1 MVPSDSSANSKAD
14 PSVANEVYLIE
25 RLREGDAVAFSAL
38 LEKYHAAL
46 VRFAEIYVP
55 DHATAEYAAR
65 VAWKSVVHDISHFDG
80 TSSFKIW
87 IYRTLIDSMKSLPGR
102 VPSPLSPSGPDV
114 ENGPSVDP
122 SRFNADGEPGA
133 GHWIMGKGPRRWGE
147 SMQARLREPET
158 IRVIERAIERLNPT
172 QRAVMLLRD
181 LQGWSAEEVS
191 STLKITGQ
199 AQRHAL
205 HHARARVRS
214 ELERY
219 FTEGT

>member
-1 MVPSDSSANSKAD
+1 MVHSDSSANSKAD
-14 PSVANEVYLIE
+14 ATAENEVYLIE
-25 RLREGDAVAFSAL
+25 RLREGDAAAFTTL
-38 LEKYHAAL
+38 LEKYHPAL
-46 VRFAEIYVP
+46 VRFAEIYTR

-65 VAWKSVVHDISHFDG
+65 VAWKAVVNDIGRFDG

-87 IYRTLIDSMKSLPGR
+87 IYSTLINSMESLPGQ
-102 VPSPLSPSGPDV
+102 VPSPLSLSGPEV

-122 SRFNADGEPGA
+122 SRFYADGMPGA
-133 GHWIMGKGPRRWGE
+133 GHWIVGKGPRRWGE

-172 QRAVMLLRD
+172 QMAVVLLRD

-205 HHARARVRS
+205 HHARAHVRS

-219 FTEGT
+219 FTEAT